1 VPSGLMAVLVPTVG
15 YLVQR
20 TSRSGPPLRNGG
32 VDGLRGWQTQ
42 SMPKNPH
49 WEQFSWRR
57 PYPGYLG
64 GLVAE
69 QPVMIRESDVV
80 AYISRISAYPN
91 GFLFTAFTEQASE
104 EGPVTNAEPQ
114 IAVRFSDNR
123 TWAEYPYTPGER
135 LVPCGGESSSGP
147 GGNSWRREYWIPALP
162 PREKLAFTVTVG
174 PIEGSATLDGAAIID
189 ASSKATDLWETP
201 PEHV

>member
-1 VPSGLMAVLVPTVG
+1 
-15 YLVQR
+15 
-20 TSRSGPPLRNGG
+20 
-32 VDGLRGWQTQ
+32 
-42 SMPKNPH
+42 
-49 WEQFSWRR
+49 
-57 PYPGYLG
+57 
-64 GLVAE
+64 
-69 QPVMIRESDVV
+69 MIRESDVV

-147 GGNSWRREYWIPALP
+147 GGSSWRREYWIPALP
-162 PREKLAFTVTVG
+162 PPEKLAFTVTVG
-174 PIEGSATLDGAAIID
+174 SIEGSATLDGAAIID